1 MTNLPKLK
9 MGKADKMSKW
19 ICPCCHKWYFRKINK
34 YTWNGIQYCSL
45 ECSNEASEY
54 ADTYD
59 AIVDENDE
67 ND

>member
-1 MTNLPKLK
+1 
-9 MGKADKMSKW
+9 MSKW